1 MSEGAPTW
9 PALPVAEWHA
19 TRDTL
24 QLWTQIVGKVR
35 LARTPMTSH
44 WWNVPLYVT
53 ARGLSTSMIPANGR
67 GFQIDFDFTIHELDI
82 TVSDGQQRTMRLEA
96 TAGRG
101 LLRQRDG
108 DARRPRTGD
117 THLDDAR
124 RDPRRDPVREGH
136 IHASYDRGQVERFWR
151 ALIEMVRV
159 FEQFRAEFV
168 GKVSPVHLFWGGARP
183 RRHALLRPAAHRR
196 IPVAHPTAART

>member
-35 LARTPMTSH
+35 LARTPTMSH

-53 ARGLSTSMIPANGR
+53 ARGLTTSMIPANGR
-67 GFQIDFDFTIHELDI
+67 GFQIDFDFTIHELEI

-96 TAGRG
+96 WPVAG
-101 LLRQRDG
+101 LLHQRDG
-108 DARRPRTGD
+108 NARRPRTVD
-117 THLDDAR
+117 AHLDDAR
-124 RDPRRDPVREGH
+124 RDPRRDPVREGPH
-136 IHASYDRGQVERFWR
+136 
-151 ALIEMVRV
+151 
-159 FEQFRAEFV
+159 
-168 GKVSPVHLFWGGARP
+168 PC
-183 RRHALLRPAAHRR
+183 LLRPSPGRAVLAGTDRDGPRVHSSSAPSSSARSAPSTCSGEGSTSR
-196 IPVAHPTAART
+196 SPGSPAGPHHHTPVAHPTAART